1 MADSF
6 SREFK
11 RSFGRGLAILLPTI
25 VTLWILWQ
33 AFSFVYTNVAEPINR
48 GTRIAVIRAAPYVF
62 PVIYSDFEEVG
73 RGYPQTDPTP
83 DPDAAGLQG
92 EDSSSRRRGLRTP
105 DWYIITAEDILQARS
120 TGRFRPNTAEQTI
133 IRELRREQFRRAWNK
148 YPYLNLSGFVI
159 AILLIYLAGVLL
171 SNFFGRTFY
180 QRVERLIAAVPG
192 FKQVYPHVKQVVD
205 LILGEKKMAF
215 SKVVLVEY
223 PSPGIWTIGFLT
235 GDSLRAIDVP
245 AGGAVVSVF
254 IPTSPTP
261 FTGFTINVLAEKAI
275 VVEVSVEEALRFV
288 ITAGVLTPETANLV
302 GTVSGG
308 PKTIPASN
316 AEEAA
321 AKARAGVARA
331 NAGVGGGVGA
341 GGPDRTTSDRTTSGP
356 ASADRNGADRIEAD
370 RTSPGA

>member
-1 MADSF
+1 MAESF

-48 GTRIAVIRAAPYVF
+48 GTRITVIWAAPYIF

-73 RGYPQTDPTP
+73 RGNPWSVPAE
-83 DPDAAGLQG
+83 DPDASGLNG
-92 EDSSSRRRGLRTP
+92 EEPSGRRAGLRTP
-105 DWYIITAEDILQARS
+105 DWYIITAEDMLQARS
-120 TGRFRPNTAEQTI
+120 TGRFRPNTPEQTI
-133 IRELRREQFRRAWNK
+133 VRELRREQFRRAWNK

-180 QRVERLIAAVPG
+180 HRLEKLIGAVPG

-223 PSPGIWTIGFLT
+223 PSPQIWTIGFLT
-235 GDSLRAIDVP
+235 GDSLRAIDGP
-245 AGGAVVSVF
+245 AGGRVASVF

-261 FTGFTINVLAEKAI
+261 FTGFTINVRAEKVI
-275 VVEVSVEEALRFV
+275 VVDVSVEEALRFV

-308 PKTIPASN
+308 PKTIPAKD
-316 AEEAA
+316 ADEAL
-321 AKARAGVARA
+321 AKARAGVAGA
-331 NAGVGGGVGA
+331 VGGAVEGAAGGGVGGA
-341 GGPDRTTSDRTTSGP
+341 GGGAGEPERSG
-356 ASADRNGADRIEAD
+356 SV
-370 RTSPGA
+370 